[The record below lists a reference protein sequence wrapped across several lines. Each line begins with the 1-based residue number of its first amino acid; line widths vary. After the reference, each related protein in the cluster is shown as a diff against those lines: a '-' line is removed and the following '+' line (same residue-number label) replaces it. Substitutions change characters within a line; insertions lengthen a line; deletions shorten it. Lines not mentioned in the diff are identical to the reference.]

1 MTQQVENALRSVAR
15 ECRKAVLAAIEGKP
29 KAQHDAITTALLDEY
44 AARIKYIPPGRFS
57 AKLWLVYY
65 VRLIDKETRCKS

>member
-1 MTQQVENALRSVAR
+1 MTPQVENALRSVAR

-44 AARIKYIPPGRFS
+44 AARIKSIPSGRFS

-65 VRLIDKETRCKS
+65 VRLIDQESRGRS